1 MLSLTEV
8 FLELFLC
15 FYVVLFEFIREFFK
29 SLEIFN
35 GDSHFFD
42 FLNARVMREKR
53 RCWEGKMYLAKH
65 EVTFRQSY
73 DHVFG
78 TKCIIQLILE
88 SFDFDFGISKFDKSF
103 FVGCF

>member
-1 MLSLTEV
+1 M
-8 FLELFLC
+8 
-15 FYVVLFEFIREFFK
+15 VLFEFIREFFK

-42 FLNARVMREKR
+42 FLNARVIREKWK
-53 RCWEGKMYLAKH
+53 CCEEEMYLAKH

-78 TKCIIQLILE
+78 TKCIVQLVLE
-88 SFDFDFGISKFDKSF
+88 SFNFDFGISKFDKSF